1 MVASQFPVINTKGS
15 VKNIGTDNVNSIIIE
30 EKLTVSWFLMQRNKH
45 GNKQNSHIEDKHNFL
60 KFQNVKASKIYTNWH
75 K

>member
-1 MVASQFPVINTKGS
+1 MVFNAK
-15 VKNIGTDNVNSIIIE
+15 
-30 EKLTVSWFLMQRNKH
+30 
-45 GNKQNSHIEDKHNFL
+45 KQTCKQKNSHIEDKHNFL